1 MTFIQGIRKNLLY
14 FSITIPLVLIGY
26 EFLMFTT
33 SANRGW
39 FFLFTGQILVVPVV
53 YIILSL
59 LFSRL
64 FNGSQ
69 WSNVIGLVFLIL
81 FSIGVFIAMPIALE
95 ETNKFK

>member
-1 MTFIQGIRKNLLY
+1 MSFIQSIRKNLLY

-33 SANRGW
+33 TANRGW
-39 FFLFTGQILVVPVV
+39 FFLFVGQILAVPVV
-53 YIILSL
+53 YVILSL

-69 WSNVIGLVFLIL
+69 WSNVAGLVLLIL
-81 FSIGVFIAMPIALE
+81 FSFGVFVAMPIALDA
-95 ETNKFK
+95 TGKF